1 MKKKIAFVN
10 KALWY
15 GGIETS
21 LITLLDRMD
30 YEKYDVTLILFRAV
44 FDFDLK
50 ERINKHCRLIV
61 LDRDETATFGIG
73 YKYSKLYHFTEP
85 CDNPSWKHKMILW
98 TVPGVKWLENELY
111 IKYAKRMLKNEQF
124 DTVVIYSDAVGEI
137 SVRAIKADKYLMFYH
152 HGAMRHVYHEKT
164 AYKKCEKIIAVSEN
178 LAEALKEFHPEYKEK
193 VTSIHNLTDVEGIRK
208 KGMAPLEETFDDA
221 KFHIVT
227 VGRVSHEKGM
237 DIAVRVCAKLV
248 EDGFEN
254 IRWWIVGEGPAM
266 EEVRNLIA
274 ALRMQDYVFTVG
286 RKSNPYPYIRRADL
300 YVQPSRVEGYPMTI
314 LEALVLG
321 CAVISTDNPGASEI
335 IKNDLM
341 GILCPLDVKSLR
353 NSIEM
358 IIQNPWKL
366 QKIKSSVAQLD
377 FVKENH
383 KNVINLEKLL

>member
-61 LDRDETATFGIG
+61 LDRDETATFEIG

-85 CDNPSWKHKMILW
+85 CNNPSWKHKMMLW
-98 TVPGVKWLENELY
+98 AVPGVMWLENELY

-124 DTVVIYSDAVGEI
+124 DTVVIYSDVVGEI
-137 SVRAIKADKYLMFYH
+137 SVRAIKANKYLMFYH

-164 AYKKCEKIIAVSEN
+164 AYKKCEKIVAVSKN
-178 LAEALKEFHPEYKEK
+178 LAEVLKEFHPEYKDK

-208 KGMAPLEETFDDA
+208 KGMQPLEETFDDA

-266 EEVRNLIA
+266 KEIRNLIGE
-274 ALRMQDYVFTVG
+274 LRMQDYVITVG

-300 YVQPSRVEGYPMTI
+300 YVQPSRVEAFGLTI
-314 LEALVLG
+314 LEAMILGKAVL
-321 CAVISTDNPGASEI
+321 ATDTMGAHEI
-335 IKNDLM
+335 INAGKNGLICDVTGKGMAGQIKELILDLKKLAKLERAVRQ
-341 GILCPLDVKSLR
+341 IDFTEYNR
-353 NSIEM
+353 NNLSRIE
-358 IIQNPWKL
+358 
-366 QKIKSSVAQLD
+366 
-377 FVKENH
+377 E
-383 KNVINLEKLL
+383 LL

>member
-61 LDRDETATFGIG
+61 LDRDETATFEIG

-85 CDNPSWKHKMILW
+85 CDNPSWKHKMMLW
-98 TVPGVKWLENELY
+98 AVPGVMWLENELY

-124 DTVVIYSDAVGEI
+124 DTVVIYSDVVGEI
-137 SVRAIKADKYLMFYH
+137 SVRAIKANKYLMFYH

-164 AYKKCEKIIAVSEN
+164 AYKKCEKIVAVSKN
-178 LAEALKEFHPEYKEK
+178 LAEALKEFHPEYKDK

-208 KGMAPLEETFDDA
+208 KGMQPLEETFDDA

-254 IRWWIVGEGPAM
+254 IRWWIVGEGLAM

-274 ALRMQDYVFTVG
+274 ELRMQDYVFTVG

-300 YVQPSRVEGYPMTI
+300 YVQPSRVEALGLSI
-314 LEALVLG
+314 LEAMILG
-321 CAVISTDNPGASEI
+321 KAVIATSTMGASEI
-335 IKNDLM
+335 IGNEENGL
-341 GILCPLDVKSLR
+341 LCNADSEQIASKIEFLISNPQRLR
-353 NSIEM
+353 
-358 IIQNPWKL
+358 K
-366 QKIKSSVAQLD
+366 
-377 FVKENH
+377 
-383 KNVINLEKLL
+383 LEKVVGQIPFEQENCKKICMIEELL